1 MVIKFKWKFS
11 GVKSCRVE
19 GFTCDKAHSRPAH
32 DWKPKIINGVGMSNI
47 METINTPNKTPD
59 GLFRFGFVANLK
71 NGVYIKELQ
80 EKLSDTDQEPTSEEL
95 RKRANLAEIVL
106 LNRHGYPTSKDSR
119 GRKSPI
125 TEKDAR
131 FKGFNT
137 GYTLDGKLIFG
148 WFEREDETSDFEGVF
163 WATEQELRA
172 YARLKTKA
180 SRSFRMGDFYF
191 DDIDDCQGFLDD
203 IVKNSIPTESWRY
216 KNKPSTINHPI
227 LKSYLTALFVRLKK
241 DGKVHKSTD
250 GKHIIFN
257 TNLLDKYFREM
268 CIIAEVHEAEGLE
281 VYLHP
286 IRTAIGE
293 RREFLKY
300 GFSKDVKPEVPVF
313 FNNVNEV
320 VFNPSWEI
328 EKSEENLE
336 HIIEER
342 IDRFPADMRSKPTE
356 ILAKKL
362 SEAIDYAKKI
372 AQRNYK
378 YIVPIYY
385 PKFNSIS
392 FLMPIFM
399 GEVYN
404 TSPDF
409 ALVLQTDATNEM
421 YIARTILDLET
432 GYQNARLVA
441 KPDESWLNPVTLK

>member
-1 MVIKFKWKFS
+1 M
-11 GVKSCRVE
+11 
-19 GFTCDKAHSRPAH
+19 
-32 DWKPKIINGVGMSNI
+32 NNI
-47 METINTPNKTPD
+47 MEKMNTPIKTPD
-59 GLFRFGFVANLK
+59 GLFKFGFVANLK

-95 RKRANLAEIVL
+95 KERANSAEVVL
-106 LNRHGYPTSKDSR
+106 LNRHGYPTTKDTN
-119 GRKSPI
+119 GRKRSI
-125 TEKDAR
+125 TDKEAR

-137 GYTLDGKLIFG
+137 GYKLLDGKLVFG
-148 WFEREDETSDFEGVF
+148 WFERENEDSNFEGVF

-180 SRSFRMGDFYF
+180 VRSFRMGDFYF
-191 DDIDDCQGFLDD
+191 DDINGCQEFLED
-203 IVKNSIPTESWRY
+203 VVRNSIPTESWRY
-216 KNKPSTINHPI
+216 KNKPTTINHPI
-227 LKSYLTALFVRLKK
+227 LKSYLTALFVKLKK
-241 DGKVHKSTD
+241 EGKVLKSAD

-268 CIIAEVHEAEGLE
+268 CVIAEVQEAEGLE
-281 VYLHP
+281 LYLRP

-293 RREFLKY
+293 RREFIKY
-300 GFSKDVKPEVPVF
+300 GFDKDTRPEVPTF

-320 VFNPSWEI
+320 VFNPSWYI
-328 EKSEENLE
+328 DKPEENLE

-342 IDRFPADMRSKPTE
+342 IDRFPPAMRDLPTE
-356 ILAKKL
+356 NLARKL

-409 ALVLQTDATNEM
+409 ALVLQPDTKNEM

-432 GYQNARLVA
+432 GYQDARLVA

>member
-1 MVIKFKWKFS
+1 MNN
-11 GVKSCRVE
+11 
-19 GFTCDKAHSRPAH
+19 T
-32 DWKPKIINGVGMSNI
+32 
-47 METINTPNKTPD
+47 MEAINTPLKTPD

-95 RKRANLAEIVL
+95 RERANSAEIVL
-106 LNRHGYPTSKDSR
+106 LNRHGYPTTKGSNGQKR
-119 GRKSPI
+119 PI
-125 TEKDAR
+125 TEKEAR

-137 GYTLDGKLIFG
+137 GYKLSDGKLLFG
-148 WFEREDETSDFEGVF
+148 WFEREDEDSNFEGVS
-163 WATEQELRA
+163 WLTEQELRA

-180 SRSFRMGDFYF
+180 TRSFRMGDFYF
-191 DDIDDCQGFLDD
+191 DDIDGCQEFLDD
-203 IVKNSIPTESWRY
+203 IARNSIPTESWRY
-216 KNKPSTINHPI
+216 KNKPTIINHPI

-241 DGKVHKSTD
+241 DGKVLKSSD
-250 GKHIIFN
+250 GKYIIFN
-257 TNLLDKYFREM
+257 TNLLDKYYREM
-268 CIIAEVHEAEGLE
+268 CIIAEVQEAEGLE
-281 VYLHP
+281 IYLHP
-286 IRTAIGE
+286 IRTAVEGE
-293 RREFLKY
+293 GTKIKKY
-300 GFSKDVKPEVPVF
+300 GFDRDIKPEVPVF
-313 FNNVNEV
+313 FKDVNEV
-320 VFNPSWEI
+320 VFNPSWYI
-328 EKSEENLE
+328 ESSEDNLQ

-342 IDRFPADMRSKPTE
+342 IDRFPLEMRDMPTFR
-356 ILAKKL
+356 LARKL
-362 SEAIDYAKKI
+362 LEAINYAKKI

-409 ALVLQTDATNEM
+409 ALVLQPDAQNEM

-432 GYQNARLVA
+432 GYQNARLIA

>member
-1 MVIKFKWKFS
+1 
-11 GVKSCRVE
+11 
-19 GFTCDKAHSRPAH
+19 
-32 DWKPKIINGVGMSNI
+32 
-47 METINTPNKTPD
+47 METIKTPYKTQD
-59 GLFRFGFVANLK
+59 GLFKFGFVANLR

-80 EKLSDTDQEPTSEEL
+80 EKLSDTDQEPTSEALKE
-95 RKRANLAEIVL
+95 RANLANVIL
-106 LNRHGYPTSKDSR
+106 LNRHGYPATKGSNTSN
-119 GRKSPI
+119 I
-125 TEKDAR
+125 TEKNAY
-131 FKGFNT
+131 FKGFDT
-137 GYTLDGKLIFG
+137 GYKQLDGKPVFG
-148 WFEREDETSDFEGVF
+148 WFQRENEESNFEGVF

-172 YARLKTKA
+172 YARLKA
-180 SRSFRMGDFYF
+180 MMARSFRMGDFYF
-191 DDIDDCQGFLDD
+191 DDISGCQMFLDD
-203 IVKNSIPTESWRY
+203 IARNSIPTESWRY
-216 KNKPSTINHPI
+216 KYKPSTINHPI
-227 LKSYLTALFVRLKK
+227 LKSYLTALFIRLKK
-241 DGKVHKSTD
+241 DGKILKSSD
-250 GKHIIFN
+250 GKYIIFN

-268 CIIAEVHEAEGLE
+268 CIIAEVQEAEGLE

-293 RREFLKY
+293 RGVFMKY
-300 GFSKDVKPEVPVF
+300 GFDKDIKPEVPTF
-313 FNNVNEV
+313 FSNVNEV
-320 VFNPSWEI
+320 VFNPTWYI
-328 EKSEENLE
+328 DKPEENLE

-342 IDRFPADMRSKPTE
+342 IDRFPVEMKCKPTE

-385 PKFNSIS
+385 PKYNSIS

-409 ALVLQTDATNEM
+409 ALVLQPDTEHEM

-432 GYQNARLVA
+432 GYQDARLIA